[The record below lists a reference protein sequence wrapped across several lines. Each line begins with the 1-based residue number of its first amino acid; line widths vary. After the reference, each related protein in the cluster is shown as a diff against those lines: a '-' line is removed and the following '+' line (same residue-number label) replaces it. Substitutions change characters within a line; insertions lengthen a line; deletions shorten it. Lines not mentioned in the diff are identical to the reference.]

1 MSSEKPE
8 ENVPL
13 IQQNQTK
20 ANFCFR
26 PKTARQKMHHKLF
39 ISIDLYAIFI
49 GSTCVKLGIF

>member
-13 IQQNQTK
+13 IQQNRTK

-26 PKTARQKMHHKLF
+26 PKTARQKMDHKLF
-39 ISIDLYAIFI
+39 VFLELYTVFI
-49 GSTCVKLGIF
+49 GSTYVKLGIF